1 MKRREFIAGLAGAA
15 VAWPVAVRAQQPS
28 PMRKL
33 GVLSGSVENDPNTRT
48 WFSAFDAGLRS
59 HGWNEGQNI
68 RIERR
73 YSPNDISG
81 TQAYAKELVA
91 LQPDLIFATNTPS
104 TAALMQ
110 ETRTIPIVFA
120 NVADPVGSGFVISL
134 ASPGRNATG
143 FSNVEPAMGGK
154 WLELLKKYMAPDIK
168 RVAIIFNPELAPYWE
183 GYAKSLQVAADFLG
197 VKPIPGPVR
206 DIDQLERVLMAQA
219 QDPGGS
225 LVVIPDNFTVFHRER
240 IISLSARYRLPAIYP
255 FRVFAVDGGLMVY
268 GADVSDSYRR
278 AAAYADRIL
287 RGSKPGELPVQPPAK
302 FELVLNLKTAK
313 ALGLDVS
320 STLVA
325 IADEVIQ

>member
-15 VAWPVAVRAQQPS
+15 VAWPAAVRAQQPN

-33 GVLSGSVENDPNTRT
+33 GVLSGSAEHDPNTRT
-48 WFSAFDAGLRS
+48 WFSAFDAELQT
-59 HGWNEGQNI
+59 HGWNEGKNI

-81 TQAYAKELVA
+81 TQAYAKELVG

-120 NVADPVGSGFVISL
+120 NVADPVGSGFVSSL

-183 GYAKSLQVAADFLG
+183 GYAKSLQAAADFLG
-197 VKPIPGPVR
+197 VKPMPGPVR
-206 DIDQLERVLMAQA
+206 DIDQLERVMAEQA
-219 QDPGGS
+219 QSPGGGV
-225 LVVIPDNFTVFHRER
+225 VVIPDNFTVFHRQQ

-255 FRVFAVDGGLMVY
+255 FRLFAVDGGLMVY
-268 GADVSDSYRR
+268 GADVSDTYRR
-278 AAAYADRIL
+278 AATYADRIL

-320 STLVA
+320 STLIA
-325 IADEVIQ
+325 IADEVIE